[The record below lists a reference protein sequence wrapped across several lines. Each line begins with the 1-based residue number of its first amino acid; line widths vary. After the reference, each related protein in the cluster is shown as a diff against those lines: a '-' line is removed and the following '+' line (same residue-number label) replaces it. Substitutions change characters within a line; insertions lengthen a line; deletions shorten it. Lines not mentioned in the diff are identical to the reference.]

1 MKRALSSHKAL
12 RRRGEGWCLTAVR
25 GEEQLSTQRCAQDGQ
40 GKPPCNRSEN
50 ATALTGGPR
59 YNAGPTLG
67 CAGGLTTS
75 PPAGSSMVKDKDE
88 LLHIAATDREQLRTQ
103 TAEVGTALDV
113 CVTLPLPP
121 VREATVMTTSSS
133 IPLQTGLELGSQG
146 PRTERLLFGW
156 LVTRAVISAGKCAV
170 CAHTSTYPPLLACPD
185 GWESS
190 VGSCT
195 LQGMA
200 EPGSAQQEH
209 LDPQGYTEELWG
221 WGRKGCGSL
230 LGRGEGCRTSLPR
243 TPGHVL
249 NSLLSAS
256 CNSWEAELLALRRAI
271 GSLKNLENLFP

>member
-50 ATALTGGPR
+50 ATALTGGPQ
-59 YNAGPTLG
+59 YNARPTLG

-113 CVTLPLPP
+113 CVMLPLPP
-121 VREATVMTTSSS
+121 VREATVMTTSPS

-170 CAHTSTYPPLLACPD
+170 CAHTSTYPP
-185 GWESS
+185 
-190 VGSCT
+190 
-195 LQGMA
+195 
-200 EPGSAQQEH
+200 
-209 LDPQGYTEELWG
+209 
-221 WGRKGCGSL
+221 
-230 LGRGEGCRTSLPR
+230 
-243 TPGHVL
+243 
-249 NSLLSAS
+249 
-256 CNSWEAELLALRRAI
+256 
-271 GSLKNLENLFP
+271 